1 MLRGRQ
7 LRNSLWYER
16 IAKAIENGDLD
27 WTNIK
32 EWVVKVNRM
41 YDQTLVE
48 EVRLAIRIY
57 ESEHVDKVI

>member
-1 MLRGRQ
+1 M
-7 LRNSLWYER
+7 WYER